1 MLILDE
7 AADAATADAVEIELG
22 TVDNPPRL
30 PRLPRVEF
38 E

>member
-7 AADAATADAVEIELG
+7 AADAADAAAAVEIEMG
-22 TVDNPPRL
+22 PADNPPRL
-30 PRLPRVEF
+30 PRAEF